1 MDFKHVS
8 VLLEETIDGLDIKP
22 DGIYV
27 DGTLGGGGHAYEVC
41 KRLSNKGRFI
51 GIDQD
56 GEALEAARKRLS
68 EFEDK
73 TSLVRSNYC
82 EIDTILKDLNVEKVD
97 GIVLDL
103 GVSSYQIDNLERGF
117 SYKSDA
123 PLDMRM
129 DTRQSRTASS
139 VVNEYSEMELYRI
152 IRDYGEDKFAKNI
165 AKHIVKAREEKKIET
180 TKELSDI
187 IKGAIPMKV
196 QSKGGHPAKKTF
208 QAIRIE
214 VNRELEVLSQSLDT
228 MIDHLKP
235 GGRMGIVLPDGD
247 LSNQTLEYV
256 RQWMIERMMIVGV
269 ISLPAHTFVPFGAGP
284 KSSVLI
290 CVKPKDGKVPED
302 YPVFFGKLS
311 KIGYDVSGKVQY
323 KRNEK
328 GELIDIDGNLID
340 EKDEISLQ
348 KRVIDTDIPELIESW
363 NSFCENN
370 KQYIW

>member
-165 AKHIVKAREEKKIET
+165 AKHIVKAREERK
-180 TKELSDI
+180 
-187 IKGAIPMKV
+187 
-196 QSKGGHPAKKTF
+196 SK
-208 QAIRIE
+208 Q
-214 VNRELEVLSQSLDT
+214 
-228 MIDHLKP
+228 
-235 GGRMGIVLPDGD
+235 
-247 LSNQTLEYV
+247 
-256 RQWMIERMMIVGV
+256 
-269 ISLPAHTFVPFGAGP
+269 
-284 KSSVLI
+284 
-290 CVKPKDGKVPED
+290 
-302 YPVFFGKLS
+302 
-311 KIGYDVSGKVQY
+311 
-323 KRNEK
+323 
-328 GELIDIDGNLID
+328 
-340 EKDEISLQ
+340 Q
-348 KRVIDTDIPELIESW
+348 K
-363 NSFCENN
+363 N
-370 KQYIW
+370 